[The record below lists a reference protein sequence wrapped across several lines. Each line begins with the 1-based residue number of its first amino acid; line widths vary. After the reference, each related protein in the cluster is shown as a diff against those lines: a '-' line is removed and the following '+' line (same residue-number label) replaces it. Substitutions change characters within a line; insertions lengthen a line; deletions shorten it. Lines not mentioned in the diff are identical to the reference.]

1 MKENVVFNWSGGKDS
16 SLALYYL
23 LQDERFSIPRLLTSV
38 SKDFQRVSMH
48 GVRVSL
54 LEKQAESL
62 GILLQK
68 IEIPEGV
75 SMEVYDEIMGDALQE
90 IQQLGCTSA
99 AFGDIFLEDLKQY
112 RENRL
117 AKLQM
122 KGIFPLWKRD
132 TREIVNEFIQL
143 GFKSVV
149 TCVNEKYLDS
159 TFVGRTID
167 ASFLADL
174 PPNVDP
180 CGENGEYHS
189 FVFDGPIFK
198 QEISYQLGEKIHR
211 IYQTKEDEFGFWFCD
226 LLDA

>member
-23 LQDERFSIPRLLTSV
+23 LQDERFSILRLLTTV

-75 SMEVYDEIMGDALQE
+75 SMEAYDEIMGDALQE

-132 TREIVNEFIQL
+132 TREIVNEFVQL

-159 TFVGRTID
+159 SFVGRTID

-211 IYQTKEDEFGFWFCD
+211 TYQTKEEEFGFWFCD

>member
-23 LQDERFSIPRLLTSV
+23 LQDERFSILRLLTSV

-75 SMEVYDEIMGDALQE
+75 SMEAYDEIMGDALQE

-159 TFVGRTID
+159 SFVGRTID

-211 IYQTKEDEFGFWFCD
+211 TYQTKEDEFGFWFCD

>member
-159 TFVGRTID
+159 SFVGRTID

>member
-23 LQDERFSIPRLLTSV
+23 LQDERFSILRLLTSV

-75 SMEVYDEIMGDALQE
+75 SMEAYDEIMGDALQE

-132 TREIVNEFIQL
+132 TREIVHEFIQL

-159 TFVGRTID
+159 SFVGRTID

-211 IYQTKEDEFGFWFCD
+211 TYQTKEEEFGFWFCD

>member
-23 LQDERFSIPRLLTSV
+23 LQDERFSILRLLTSV

-75 SMEVYDEIMGDALQE
+75 SMEAYDEIMGDALQE

-132 TREIVNEFIQL
+132 TREIVHEFIQL

-159 TFVGRTID
+159 SFVGRTID

>member
-23 LQDERFSIPRLLTSV
+23 LQDERFSILRFLTSV

-75 SMEVYDEIMGDALQE
+75 SMEAYDEIMGDALQE

-159 TFVGRTID
+159 SFVGRTID

-211 IYQTKEDEFGFWFCD
+211 TYQTKEDEFGFWFCD